1 MDYNAPVYPAVPQ
14 EAPKKKLLRRV
25 VLIAIEVF
33 IVLLVIIFFLGIANY
48 FNVISLSR
56 AFPSQF
62 GWLPRKPLAPIQLI
76 QPSKQE
82 GNVQLNTPGVLRSEA
97 RYVKSAIIYYTLTD
111 VLVTKV
117 REGGQFIFVIS
128 NVSTDLRLPELEIP
142 DEVQVTLDG
151 KNGTAQATKSDIK
164 EQDVLTLY
172 LTYNLK
178 SSKWNVKHVAIQ
190 KRQ

>member
-62 GWLPRKPLAPIQLI
+62 GWLPRKPLAQ
-76 QPSKQE
+76 
-82 GNVQLNTPGVLRSEA
+82 VQLNQDKQQPDAPQPYNPGILRYHA

-117 REGGQFIFVIS
+117 REGGRYITVLS
-128 NVSTDLRLPELEIP
+128 SVSTDLRLPELDIP
-142 DEVQVTLDG
+142 NEVQVTLDG
-151 KNGTAQATKSDIK
+151 DNGTAQATRSDIK
-164 EQDVLTLY
+164 EQDILVLY

-178 SSKWNVKHVAIQ
+178 SSKWSVKHVAIQ